1 MSKAVD
7 DVIRELVEKD
17 NISTRGFRE
26 LVFMSEEFKLIITEE
41 RLADASF
48 MANVRKRINK
58 VSILH

>member
-7 DVIRELVEKD
+7 DVIRELVDKD

-26 LVFMSEEFKLIITEE
+26 LVFMSEELKLIITED

>member
-7 DVIRELVEKD
+7 DVIMELVDKD
-17 NISTRGFRE
+17 NISTRGFRD
-26 LVFMSEEFKLIITEE
+26 LVCMSEEFKLIITEE

>member
-7 DVIRELVEKD
+7 DVIRELVDKD

-26 LVFMSEEFKLIITEE
+26 LVFMSEEIKLIITED